1 MNTGDDSNI
10 VLLKNIVKIYP
21 DGTLALRGVDLELRK
36 GEIHG
41 LLGENGAG
49 KTTLMKI
56 LSGLIKPTR
65 GEIYIKGKRISLRN
79 PAHALSL
86 GIGMV
91 HQHLSLVPVFTV
103 YENIVLG
110 LKGAKPSKVEIEKL
124 MNTTGLKV
132 PLDSVT
138 ENLSL
143 GVRQRAE
150 ILKMLVRNVD
160 VLILDEPTTNLSP
173 IETREL
179 FKSLR
184 NLKEQGKTIVLITH
198 KIREVLEVTDR
209 VTVLRKGRVVGSVET
224 TKTNSRELAK
234 LMVGREVIFEIEK
247 SPRLPGEVAV
257 EVKDLHVIGD
267 TGVSAVRGVS
277 FSVKYGEI
285 FGIGGVEGNGQIELA
300 EAIAGIRRILKG
312 RIILGGRDITHA
324 STKERYSMGLSYIPE
339 DRRTGLAMDMSV
351 AENSVLTRITY
362 DKNLVNKAGFLRFNE
377 ILKYAGKLVKDF
389 EIVVSALSS
398 PARTLSGGNQQ
409 KLVVGREL
417 SREPSV
423 ILAVQPTR
431 GLDVGATEYIRKLLV
446 KMRDEGKAVILISS
460 DLDEAMSLS
469 DRMAIMYEGRFTG
482 IVDPRK
488 VTEEEVGLMMGGYTI
503 EEIKHGMSD

>member
-1 MNTGDDSNI
+1 MSSRELV
-10 VLLKNIVKIYP
+10 VLMKDIVKVYP
-21 DGTLALRGVDLELRK
+21 DGTVALRGVNLELKR

-65 GEIYIKGKRISLRN
+65 GEIYVKGKKVSLKN

-91 HQHLSLVPVFTV
+91 HQHLSLVPVFTA

-110 LKGAKPSKVEIEKL
+110 LKNMKPGKTEIEKL
-124 MNTTGLKV
+124 MDSTGLKV
-132 PLDSVT
+132 PLDEVT

-143 GVRQRAE
+143 GVRQRIE
-150 ILKMLVRNVD
+150 ILKMLLRNVD

-184 NLKEQGKTIVLITH
+184 SLKEQGKTIVLITH
-198 KIREVLEVTDR
+198 KIREILEITDR

-224 TKTNSRELAK
+224 NNTNSRELARM
-234 LMVGREVIFEIEK
+234 MVGREVILEIDK
-247 SPRLPGEVAV
+247 PPVRVGEVAL
-257 EVKDLHVIGD
+257 EIEDLHVMSDVG
-267 TGVSAVRGVS
+267 GEAVKGVS
-277 FSVKYGEI
+277 FDVRYGEI
-285 FGIGGVEGNGQIELA
+285 FGIAGVEGNGQVELA
-300 EAIAGIRRILKG
+300 EAIAGIRRVLKG
-312 RIILGGRDITHA
+312 RILLGGKDVTQL
-324 STKERYSMGLSYIPE
+324 STRERYSMGLSYIPE
-339 DRRTGLAMDMSV
+339 DRRIALAMDMSV
-351 AENSVLTRITY
+351 AENSVLTRIIY
-362 DKNLVNKAGFLRFNE
+362 DKTLVNKMGFLSFNE
-377 ILKYAGKLVKDF
+377 ILRQAMKLVKEFD
-389 EIVVSALSS
+389 IVISTFSS
-398 PARTLSGGNQQ
+398 PVRTLSGGNQQ

-431 GLDVGATEYIRKLLV
+431 GLDVGATEYIRRLLV
-446 KMRDEGKAVILISS
+446 KMRNEGKAVLLISS
-460 DLDEAMSLS
+460 DLDEVMGLS
-469 DRMAIMYEGRFTG
+469 DRMAVMYNGRFTG

-488 VTEEEVGLMMGGYTI
+488 VTEEEVGLMMGGYSI
-503 EEIKHGMSD
+503 EEIRHEVN

>member
-1 MNTGDDSNI
+1 
-10 VLLKNIVKIYP
+10 
-21 DGTLALRGVDLELRK
+21 
-36 GEIHG
+36 
-41 LLGENGAG
+41 
-49 KTTLMKI
+49 
-56 LSGLIKPTR
+56 
-65 GEIYIKGKRISLRN
+65 
-79 PAHALSL
+79 
-86 GIGMV
+86 
-91 HQHLSLVPVFTV
+91 
-103 YENIVLG
+103 
-110 LKGAKPSKVEIEKL
+110 
-124 MNTTGLKV
+124 
-132 PLDSVT
+132 
-138 ENLSL
+138 
-143 GVRQRAE
+143 
-150 ILKMLVRNVD
+150 
-160 VLILDEPTTNLSP
+160 
-173 IETREL
+173 
-179 FKSLR
+179 
-184 NLKEQGKTIVLITH
+184 
-198 KIREVLEVTDR
+198 
-209 VTVLRKGRVVGSVET
+209 
-224 TKTNSRELAK
+224 
-234 LMVGREVIFEIEK
+234 MVGREVIFEIEK

-257 EVKDLHVIGD
+257 EVEDLHVIGD